1 MALLHGASS
10 AHDEYM
16 ERLSGLTVLPDSASG
31 AMIRIASARLSRRVS
46 YSLSFL
52 LVTCLTGLILL
63 LAPTIASRGLL
74 ELLLLA
80 VLLVALGL
88 GPGPA
93 LLVVAVGAA
102 AGWLAVLSQAVEIAD
117 GALLGEVGLFVVEGA
132 TISFIGAIVRAAIG
146 AAPHPLVM
154 AGTMEVADPPAG
166 VDLVEPLTAREA
178 EILRAAAGGRSAAQL
193 AAELYVSPNTVKT
206 HLAHC
211 YEKLGAHNRAE
222 AVAMALRCG
231 CLQAA
236 DVGRATEPGTVEKAR
251 PTPTLTLEITPRGDG
266 LSAPTA

>member
-1 MALLHGASS
+1 MALQRGASS
-10 AHDEYM
+10 GHDEYM

-31 AMIRIASARLSRRVS
+31 AMIRIASARTSRRVS
-46 YSLSFL
+46 YSLPLL
-52 LVTCLTGLILL
+52 LVTGVTGLTLL
-63 LAPTIASRGLL
+63 LAPAIASRGLF

-88 GPGPA
+88 GLGPA
-93 LLVVAVGAA
+93 LLAVAVGTA
-102 AGWLAVLSQAVEIAD
+102 AGWLAVLSQAVGIAD
-117 GALLGEVGLFVVEGA
+117 GALLGEVGLFVAEGA

-146 AAPHPLVM
+146 ATPHQPAM
-154 AGTMEVADPPAG
+154 AGAMEAAG
-166 VDLVEPLTAREA
+166 RPDVDLVAPLTAREA

-222 AVAMALRCG
+222 AVAVALRCG

-236 DVGRATEPGTVEKAR
+236 DVERAAEPGTVEKAR
-251 PTPTLTLEITPRGDG
+251 PAPTLTFEITRRGDD
-266 LSAPTA
+266 